1 MIEPST
7 AARPRFRPVGIT
19 KGPGETAH
27 EYTFVSRDDEQVLKN
42 GEYVYYELDNFDE
55 MTHGHTYP
63 PDRVPQG
70 SLRVDD
76 IIHERSQGS
85 PPLRADDMTHELRA
99 DDMTDEEPQGH
110 PDRGADILSQWAG
123 NVMHRQG
130 AFARRVLGRI
140 IKRVPLQ
147 LYPDTFLAEPEI
159 SPSQVAAMVGY
170 DSRTNELFELHVSIM
185 GYYEEATG
193 SFINPW
199 IPPPSGKQIFLAD
212 DEMLARILSRKK
224 RGQPGSATIGSLLT
238 RAPDAVP
245 VVLAVKDF
253 VSTHLAIIASTGA
266 GKSYLASVIVE
277 ELMQPHN
284 KACVLIIDPHGEYG
298 TLDQLANHDEFS
310 EQSDGRGSGYRAQ
323 VKIYKPDQVKVRIST
338 LNMGDMRHLLPEMT
352 EKQQYLLSRAL
363 RKVNEKKGSPWSV
376 VDLKTAV
383 KAVSKQKG
391 DEDSEGADDSSTVHA
406 LTWRIDQ
413 RFVDSFT
420 FDDMQHLDLPEIFKP
435 GQCTVVQ
442 LNDIDERDQQVVVA
456 TLLRRLNKARM
467 ETERGKVHAGEFYL
481 PYPVF
486 VLLEEA
492 HHFAPGGTEVVSTAI
507 LKQVLAEGRKF
518 GIGVGLISQRPG
530 KLDADVL
537 SQCQTQ
543 CIMRIVNEIDQK
555 SVAAAI
561 EGVGRD
567 LLDNLPALSKGQV
580 IVAGAAVNTPVICR
594 VRPRITRHGGESKDA
609 PDMWQKYFGPEAQES
624 RRRSEAPL
632 NSNKGFQLLR

>member
-1 MIEPST
+1 MPDST
-7 AARPRFRPVGIT
+7 IAPPRFKPVGIT
-19 KGPGETAH
+19 KGPGENAH

-42 GEYVYYELDNFDE
+42 GEYVYYELADPAE
-55 MTHGHTYP
+55 GGP
-63 PDRVPQG
+63 PAP
-70 SLRVDD
+70 
-76 IIHERSQGS
+76 
-85 PPLRADDMTHELRA
+85 T
-99 DDMTDEEPQGH
+99 
-110 PDRGADILSQWAG
+110 
-123 NVMHRQG
+123 
-130 AFARRVLGRI
+130 RRVLGRI

-159 SPSQVAAMVGY
+159 APAQVAAMVGY
-170 DSRTNELFELHVSIM
+170 DARTNELFELHVAIM
-185 GYYEEATG
+185 GYYDAPTN

-199 IPPPSGKQIFLAD
+199 IPPQSGKRIFLAD
-212 DEMLARILSRKK
+212 NEMLAQILSHK
-224 RGQPGSATIGSLLT
+224 RAGEPGSATIGSLLT
-238 RAPDAVP
+238 RPPDAVP
-245 VVLAVKDF
+245 VVFSVKDV

-266 GKSYLASVIVE
+266 GKSYLASVLIE
-277 ELMQPHN
+277 ELMQARN

-298 TLDQLANHDEFS
+298 TLDQIANFS
-310 EQSDGRGSGYRAQ
+310 QFAEQSDGKRNSYQALVR
-323 VKIYKPDQVKVRIST
+323 VYKPEQVKVRISSLT
-338 LNMGDMRHLLPEMT
+338 MGDMRHLLPEMT

-363 RKVNEKKGSPWSV
+363 RKVNEIKRGTPWTV
-376 VDLKTAV
+376 ADLKVAI
-383 KAVSKQKG
+383 KNVSKQKG
-391 DEDSEGADDSSTVHA
+391 DDDSEGADDSSTVHA

-420 FDDMQHLDLPEIFKP
+420 FDDMEHLDLPEIFKP
-435 GQCTVVQ
+435 GQCTILQ
-442 LNDIDERDQQVVVA
+442 LNEVDERDQQVVVA

-467 ETERGKVHAGEFYL
+467 ETERGKAHSGEFYL

-492 HHFAPGGTEVVSTAI
+492 HHFAPSGTEVVSTAI

-530 KLDADVL
+530 KLNADVL

-594 VRPRITRHGGESKDA
+594 VRSRVTRHGGESKDA
-609 PDMWQKYFGPEAQES
+609 PDIWQKYFGPEAQES

-632 NSNKGFQLLR
+632 NGNQGFNLLR

>member
-1 MIEPST
+1 MIDPN
-7 AARPRFRPVGIT
+7 ARAHTRFRPVGIT
-19 KGPGETAH
+19 KGPGETTH

-42 GEYVYYELDNFDE
+42 GEYVYYELSE
-55 MTHGHTYP
+55 SG
-63 PDRVPQG
+63 
-70 SLRVDD
+70 DD
-76 IIHERSQGS
+76 GLSETWEPSQ
-85 PPLRADDMTHELRA
+85 RAF
-99 DDMTDEEPQGH
+99 
-110 PDRGADILSQWAG
+110 S
-123 NVMHRQG
+123 
-130 AFARRVLGRI
+130 RRVLGRI

-159 SPSQVAAMVGY
+159 SPTEVAAMVGY
-170 DSRTNELFELHVSIM
+170 DARANELFELHVAIM

-199 IPPPSGKQIFLAD
+199 IPPQSGKQIYLAD
-212 DEMLARILSRKK
+212 DEMLTRILSRKQAS
-224 RGQPGSATIGSLLT
+224 QPGSATIGSLLT
-238 RAPDAVP
+238 RAHGAVP
-245 VVLAVKDF
+245 IVLSVKDF

-284 KACVLIIDPHGEYG
+284 KACVLIIDPHGEYS
-298 TLDQLANHDEFS
+298 TLDQIANHDEFS
-310 EQSDGRGSGYRAQ
+310 ENSAGRSGAYRPQ
-323 VKIYKPDQVKVRIST
+323 VRVYKPEQVKVRIST
-338 LNMGDMRHLLPEMT
+338 LTMGDMRHLLPEMT

-363 RKVNEKKGSPWSV
+363 RKVAETRRGSPWSV
-376 VDLKTAV
+376 ADLKAAV

-435 GQCTVVQ
+435 GQCTVLQ

-467 ETERGKVHAGEFYL
+467 ETERGKAHSGEFYL

-486 VLLEEA
+486 VLIEEA
-492 HHFAPGGTEVVSTAI
+492 HHFAPSGTEVVSTAI

-580 IVAGAAVNTPVICR
+580 IVAGAAVNTPLICR
-594 VRPRITRHGGESKDA
+594 VRSRVTRHGGESKDA
-609 PDMWQKYFGPEAQES
+609 PDIWQKYFGPEAQES

-632 NSNKGFQLLR
+632 NGNQGFNLLR